1 MVPDAHCLSPPRTR
15 ARVGGTP
22 GRTGFH
28 PDAALRHPVRR
39 FAGCRRHRLPV
50 RHQLC
55 RRVRAP
61 GVFPFPRV
69 CPAHGL
75 CRLRSGPAVPARFT
89 PHGIHRRPSG
99 RLKPYP
105 AGRNDQRRTWRS
117 RVLALRPNPVLLRLA
132 PYPGFAVRPQGAPVA
147 TGALRHAL
155 RIALGMGSVS
165 GCHSRRLVFREE
177 PYACHPPEITPIPL
191 WRIFQNGVTP
201 IATITHGT
209 LSIRKLNAIKKGMPH
224 TEHPRPAPCRDYR

>member
-1 MVPDAHCLSPPRTR
+1 MDGIRFLNFKRKTSSGVPFCFTIEAGD
-15 ARVGGTP
+15 GT
-22 GRTGFH
+22 
-28 PDAALRHPVRR
+28 
-39 FAGCRRHRLPV
+39 AGCIAKEIFSFV
-50 RHQLC
+50 S
-55 RRVRAP
+55 A
-61 GVFPFPRV
+61 
-69 CPAHGL
+69 
-75 CRLRSGPAVPARFT
+75 AVPARFT

-209 LSIRKLNAIKKGMPH
+209 LYIRKLNAIKKGMPH